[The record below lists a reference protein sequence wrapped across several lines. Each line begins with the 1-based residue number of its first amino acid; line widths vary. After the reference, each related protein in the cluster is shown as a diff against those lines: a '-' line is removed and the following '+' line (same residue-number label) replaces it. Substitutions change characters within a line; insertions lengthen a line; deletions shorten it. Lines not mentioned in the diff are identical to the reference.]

1 MQDFVRRL
9 QPKEHQYREKVP
21 LERGASKSSPQ
32 CIVK

>member
-9 QPKEHQYREKVP
+9 QPKEHQYREKAP